1 MVQKIENFREFVPE
15 VQPSSSTP
23 LRRKTETGGDFER
36 ILQEEE
42 LSFSLHAQRRIKER
56 DIPLSPDTVERLQE
70 AVQKVR
76 EKGGRNSLVLV
87 GEVAF
92 VVNVPERVVVTCM
105 DSNSRKDNI
114 FTNIDSAIIA

>member
-1 MVQKIENFREFVPE
+1 M
-15 VQPSSSTP
+15 
-23 LRRKTETGGDFER
+23 
-36 ILQEEE
+36 
-42 LSFSLHAQRRIKER
+42 
-56 DIPLSPDTVERLQE
+56 
-70 AVQKVR
+70 R